1 MALSAEGEE
10 LLRFGRDAQP
20 AWFRDDERQME
31 ELGGSAATMQA
42 TRETLVYWLDTQAH
56 ILTAEGP
63 TATTPDWLGQHAID
77 RGTRRQ
83 DGETDAVL
91 RERIRNV
98 PESLHRD
105 AILDA
110 INAILEAQGITADAA
125 MLELRPDRAYLQ
137 VREPDL
143 GTGGT
148 FAKTGDVVTFTPAAG
163 FDDGSPPFRPPEVE
177 PAQEHRSVI
186 SGAATAGNDGTCV
199 ITGIGGNGAQYTNA
213 GGAAEVDATVSWRV
227 DRYQRG
233 TLRTGG
239 SGRRA
244 AYASRGYRAGA
255 SRSAILIILHFGAT
269 EGTRLAVLEA
279 MRQKK
284 AAGIAAIVEA
294 RQVP

>member
-1 MALSAEGEE
+1 
-10 LLRFGRDAQP
+10 
-20 AWFRDDERQME
+20 
-31 ELGGSAATMQA
+31 MQV

-83 DGETDAVL
+83 EGETDAVL

-98 PESLHRD
+98 PASLHRD

-110 INAILEAQGITADAA
+110 INAILEAQGTTADAA
-125 MLELRPDRAYLQ
+125 MLELRRDRAYLV
-137 VREPDL
+137 VRAPDL

-148 FAKTGDVVTFTPAAG
+148 FTKAGDVVTFTPTAG
-163 FDDGSPPFRPPEVE
+163 FSDGSPPFRPAEVAPPE
-177 PAQEHRSVI
+177 EHRIVI
-186 SGAATAGNDGTCV
+186 SGAATGGNDGTYV
-199 ITGIGGNGAQYTNA
+199 ITGINVNGAQYTNA

-239 SGRRA
+239 GGRSA
-244 AYASRGYRAGA
+244 AYASRGYRVGPTRA
-255 SRSAILIILHFGAT
+255 AILIVLPFGTT

-279 MRQKK
+279 LRQKK
-284 AAGIAAIVEA
+284 AAGILSIVEA